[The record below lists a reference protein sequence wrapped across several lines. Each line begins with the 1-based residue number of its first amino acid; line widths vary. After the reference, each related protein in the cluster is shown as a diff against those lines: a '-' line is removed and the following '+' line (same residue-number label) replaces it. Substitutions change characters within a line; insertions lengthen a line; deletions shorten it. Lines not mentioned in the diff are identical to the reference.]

1 MLATL
6 FFGRRRWRQAQ
17 LPALA
22 QLSPPPAAQA
32 WRRLRRHRPAM
43 ISLAL
48 LVLLALL
55 CLIGPSLLAG
65 GGPPRARGEIKKAA
79 RGARRVGYH
88 VIGPAKID

>member
-22 QLSPPPAAQA
+22 QLRRRPPRRAR
-32 WRRLRRHRPAM
+32 RRLRRHRPAM

-55 CLIGPSLLAG
+55 CLIEG
-65 GGPPRARGEIKKAA
+65 RRCR
-79 RGARRVGYH
+79 RGATT
-88 VIGPAKID
+88 PATC